1 MGYRALLRTE
11 ELLDAAEV
19 GRLRPR
25 VGVGGGLSGGH
36 CRRLLHAYSD
46 PAATAVPRSTPT
58 GSEAAHAIPFWRGPA
73 GPARPGPRF
82 GAGVAAVGGAASQQH
97 DPPRPD
103 LLLGTLAGSPL
114 RRRLVGALVCIRT
127 QARARE
133 RAHTHTRTPTRFAG
147 GPPRALPGPGFA
159 GVAQYEAAAA
169 RRPNAVGARRRAGAP
184 SPSGAPPGPRL
195 APSHASSGPIPC
207 RLGGGAGGHAA
218 AGFPHPLPVA
228 GRLGG
233 LVARTLSEVQH
244 VPRGRLPARRR
255 GLRGRGRLA
264 PGGGLARLSLGLA
277 RADRRLLRPRYGA
290 TVRVY

>member
-147 GPPRALPGPGFA
+147 GPPRALPGAGFA
-159 GVAQYEAAAA
+159 GVAQCEAG
-169 RRPNAVGARRRAGAP
+169 RRPAPQRRRGTAAGGGSLSLGGPAGAP
-184 SPSGAPPGPRL
+184 VGPLPGSHAPIRPNSPPGLVVVPAGTPRL
-195 APSHASSGPIPC
+195 GSPILC
-207 RLGGGAGGHAA
+207 RW
-218 AGFPHPLPVA
+218 PDD
-228 GRLGG
+228 
-233 LVARTLSEVQH
+233 SE
-244 VPRGRLPARRR
+244 GW
-255 GLRGRGRLA
+255 
-264 PGGGLARLSLGLA
+264 
-277 RADRRLLRPRYGA
+277 
-290 TVRVY
+290 

>member
-1 MGYRALLRTE
+1 MPYHSG
-11 ELLDAAEV
+11 AA
-19 GRLRPR
+19 RP
-25 VGVGGGLSGGH
+25 
-36 CRRLLHAYSD
+36 D
-46 PAATAVPRSTPT
+46 PPDP
-58 GSEAAHAIPFWRGPA
+58 GPA
-73 GPARPGPRF
+73 SGPAWPPLAEPLLNSTTLRGRTYYLVRWQGRPS
-82 GAGVAAVGGAASQQH
+82 AAASWE
-97 DPPRPD
+97 
-103 LLLGTLAGSPL
+103 PL
-114 RRRLVGALVCIRT
+114 FAYARKH
-127 QARARE
+127 ARAS
-133 RAHTHTRTPTRFAG
+133 AHTHTHAHPHG
-147 GPPRALPGPGFA
+147 LPVDHLALFPEPGSPGSRSA
-159 GVAQYEAAAA
+159 RLAAA